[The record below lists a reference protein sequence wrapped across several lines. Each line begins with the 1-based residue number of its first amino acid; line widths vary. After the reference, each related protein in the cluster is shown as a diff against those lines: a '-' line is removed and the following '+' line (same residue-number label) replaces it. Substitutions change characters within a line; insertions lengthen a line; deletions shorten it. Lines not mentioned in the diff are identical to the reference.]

1 MAQKAQFESESLHL
15 QARVQ
20 ELNEHISKM
29 DSEMASERRM
39 NEQLRGKIHELEEAK
54 KDMRNKLQSYSG
66 TQPRED
72 QPPRPTPAPRTNI
85 HSSTAA
91 LQADKER
98 LEKEVRELHERLDV
112 ATKNRSTVEEQF
124 QQSTRKCHSLAQE
137 KFQLEKQ
144 LDDKDKVHQQEIERL
159 RRESS
164 LKMTSARGEEDRLR
178 TRVSQLQKEKEE
190 LRDRVAD
197 MEKISAQKGDAASS
211 QELTYQ
217 SRIARLEEQLRQL
230 QLEPPATAP
239 MESLKAK
246 QPPIAKRL
254 NDALGKI
261 RELETVSGNVVV

>member
-98 LEKEVRELHERLDV
+98 LEKEVEV
-112 ATKNRSTVEEQF
+112 AMKNRNTVEEQF

-144 LDDKDKVHQQEIERL
+144 LEDKDKVHQQEIERL

-164 LKMTSARGEEDRLR
+164 QKMTSARGEEDRLR